1 MGGSFKHTSAQ
12 MSCENLKKMQICQ
25 DTTTKYWKFWSM
37 ASSIGLLKRSV
48 FLIGLYLKDLSIC

>member
-1 MGGSFKHTSAQ
+1 MGYSFKHTSAQ

-48 FLIGLYLKDLSIC
+48 FLIGIYLKDL